1 MGKYILNEGLPWQ
14 LLMVGAVT
22 LSAAPVFFLMI
33 APLTTAEPIAATAFD
48 GRPFLNNILL
58 LIHVL
63 LAIVPLFLGPWLFH
77 PALRKD
83 HLSLHRMLGK
93 IYIFTCLISAATSF
107 PLAFAHPA
115 GAWPRAGFGLLALA
129 WFGFTYLAYTYAR
142 QKNLVQ
148 HRRWMFRS
156 YACTYAF
163 VNVKMYG
170 MILNGI
176 AAEVHPL
183 IVKILQSCFSWM
195 SNLLVAEVYLAAT
208 TYLGVYVGHKLF
220 FKNLRSLPLKATAVV
235 LIFALTVFISDR
247 FFHVENPVYGHDARD
262 FGARPPSGR

>member
-83 HLSLHRMLGK
+83 HLSLHRTLGK

-220 FKNLRSLPLKATAVV
+220 FKNLRSLPLKAAAVV
-235 LIFALTVFISDR
+235 LIFALTIFISDR